1 MNFKVVFL
9 MTFVVWTA
17 TTGSLEE
24 NLSDRMAK
32 LEDIVSKLAVRLEGA
47 VTRIAD
53 KVQQIENVVHDFLI
67 AVSIHYRLA

>member
-32 LEDIVSKLAVRLEGA
+32 LEDIVSKLA
-47 VTRIAD
+47 D
-53 KVQQIENVVHDFLI
+53 KVQQIENVAHDFLQ
-67 AVSIHYRLA
+67 AGSVIHYRLPPIFI